1 MRYYIV
7 TTICRAQ
14 LARKVKIQ
22 ETQSALP
29 LSIPLCENCARHRFE
44 ISISWCNW
52 MQHKR
57 RIEQRRCY
65 PNGDLQTRLT
75 KSSTTQA
82 RQWCAYPR
90 AMAIDATPQVP
101 DGGLLTSSGT
111 RQSWTRVSRNT
122 LWQTGARHR
131 MWTSQALHHSSKS
144 WTNGPSTTAFALHF
158 SCCHPSSKQ

>member
-7 TTICRAQ
+7 TAICRAQ

-101 DGGLLTSSGT
+101 DGGLLTSSFIRHT
-111 RQSWTRVSRNT
+111 PSWTRVSRNT
-122 LWQTGARHR
+122 PIYGSGHHR
-131 MWTSQALHHSSKS
+131 L
-144 WTNGPSTTAFALHF
+144 STTARSHEQMGLAPQLLHSIF
-158 SCCHPSSKQ
+158 PVATHPQSNS